1 MLRLRS
7 ITWLIALV
15 AFIVPSLGTVSM
27 AHAMQLAGQ
36 AAAVECPDHTP
47 PPDCPA
53 QGTAKHAAGQC
64 CPFMSGVVAVM
75 PPGPAAQ
82 EQVPLHG
89 PPARPVLSLAG
100 LLFTQDPPPPR
111 A

>member
-1 MLRLRS
+1 MKRLRS
-7 ITWLIALV
+7 LAWLIALI
-15 AFIVPSLGTVSM
+15 AFVVPSLGTGSM
-27 AHAMQLAGQ
+27 AHAMPPAGQ
-36 AAAVECPDHTP
+36 MAAADCPDHAP

-64 CPFMSGVVAVM
+64 CPFMACAVAVL
-75 PPGPAAQ
+75 PYEAAVQAASLFHGRPAHP
-82 EQVPLHG
+82 VPSF
-89 PPARPVLSLAG
+89 VG